1 MITLE
6 VLGVDEVRER
16 FIGAGERIRA
26 ELRETVQTLGIQ
38 LQGKVKADYLSGGAL
53 GVVTGRL
60 RRSVTERTEAS
71 GDSVT
76 STVGTNLSYGRF
88 WELGFQGVEQ
98 VRAHLRR
105 MVGGGE
111 AQVRAHSRNVNQAAR
126 PFLRP
131 ALDDMRATISA
142 ELNAAAARAV

>member
-88 WELGFQGVEQ
+88 WELGFQGVEEVREHVRRTHGSVAT
-98 VRAHLRR
+98 VRAHER
-105 MVGGGE
+105 
-111 AQVRAHSRNVNQAAR
+111 HVNQAPR
-126 PFLRP
+126 PFLHP
-131 ALDDMRATISA
+131 ALDDMRAQISA
-142 ELNAAAARAV
+142 ELLAAAARAT